1 MASIVATKSF
11 TFFHHHERFWD
22 TVSPM
27 KLRGSWRKIRSKI
40 GIRSQRVAIRTH
52 TPWYI
57 KFGGYGIAMGVAAA
71 IAWVIV
77 DNSYRITGFSRE
89 EAKQQIATLQAD
101 NAKLKQSYDSAKSQ
115 LNEKE
120 SRLKVEQSS
129 QAELARNVVQLQDEN
144 ASLKE
149 DIGFLRN
156 VMSSGTVPEGLQV
169 QNFKV
174 EADALP
180 NEFRY
185 RLLLTQGGQR
195 KQDFKGKVQIIA
207 RVQSPGQA
215 QQTVLSFP
223 TDDALKQ
230 SAGTIEFRF
239 YQKID
244 GRFTIP
250 EGAQL
255 KNVQVRVLGLPAL
268 DVRAQ
273 RNINL

>member
-1 MASIVATKSF
+1 MLSQ
-11 TFFHHHERFWD
+11 
-22 TVSPM
+22 M
-27 KLRGSWRKIRSKI
+27 KLRGTWRKIRSKI
-40 GIRSQRVAIRTH
+40 GIRSERVAIH
-52 TPWYI
+52 SHVPWYV
-57 KFGGYGIAMGVAAA
+57 KFGGYGIAMGIAAA

-89 EAKQQIATLQAD
+89 EAKAQIDTLTLE
-101 NAKLKQSYDSAKSQ
+101 NGKLKQSYDATKSS

-120 SRLKVEQSS
+120 GKLKVELAS
-129 QAELARNVVQLQDEN
+129 QAELTKNLTQLQDEN

-149 DIGFLRN
+149 DLGFLRN
-156 VMSSGTVPEGLQV
+156 VMSSGSVPDGFAI

-185 RLLLTQGGQR
+185 RLLVTQGGQR
-195 KQDFKGKVQIIA
+195 KQDFKGKMQIIA
-207 RVQSPGQA
+207 RVQQLGLAS
-215 QQTVLSFP
+215 QTVLSFP
-223 TDDALKQ
+223 TD
-230 SAGTIEFRF
+230 SEMRTSTGTIEFRF

-244 GRFTIP
+244 GRFRIP

-255 KNVQVRVLGLPAL
+255 KSVQVRVLGLPGL

-273 RNINL
+273 RNITL

>member
-1 MASIVATKSF
+1 MLSEF
-11 TFFHHHERFWD
+11 
-22 TVSPM
+22 

-40 GIRSQRVAIRTH
+40 GIRSERLAIRSH
-52 TPWYI
+52 VPWYI
-57 KFGGYGIAMGVAAA
+57 KVGGYGVAMGVAGA

-89 EAKQQIATLQAD
+89 EAKKQIDALTSD
-101 NAKLKQSYDSAKSQ
+101 NTKLKLSYEAAKSA
-115 LNEKE
+115 LNENE
-120 SRLKVEQSS
+120 SKLKVETSA
-129 QAELARNVVQLQDEN
+129 QAELTKNLAQLQEEN

-149 DIGFLRN
+149 DLGFLRN
-156 VMSSGTVPEGLQV
+156 VMSSGSVPDGLAI

-185 RLLLTQGGQR
+185 RLLITQGGQR
-195 KQDFKGKVQIIA
+195 KLDFKGKVQVIA
-207 RVQSPGQA
+207 RVQLPGQPA
-215 QQTVLSFP
+215 QMVLSFP
-223 TDDALKQ
+223 TDAEMRA

-244 GRFTIP
+244 GRFKIP
-250 EGAQL
+250 DGAQL
-255 KNVQVRVLGLPAL
+255 KSVQVRVLGMPGL

-273 RNINL
+273 RNISL